1 MIYLK
6 MTCQRKVTKP
16 MMFDNW
22 SDWKGPM
29 YAVTLYGR
37 EVIIRSR
44 VWFGPFHSR
53 MYEVCDVSGGES
65 YTPIAVFDC
74 VDDVWKYIVAEG
86 HRVRNWKS
94 WLLITID
101 AYQQHRE
108 IEECLAS
115 WSGLGENLQCRDV

>member
-1 MIYLK
+1 MI
-6 MTCQRKVTKP
+6 
-16 MMFDNW
+16 
-22 SDWKGPM
+22 M

-37 EVIIRSR
+37 EVVVRSR
-44 VWFGPFHSR
+44 IWFGPFNSL
-53 MYEVCDVSGGES
+53 MYEVCDVSGGEP

-74 VDDVWKYIVAEG
+74 VDDVWKYIAAEG

-94 WLLITID
+94 WLLTTID

-115 WSGLGENLQCRDV
+115 WSTKLGENLQFRDV